1 MFSSFKVTRLSL
13 IINALEQAYEQA
25 KKAQQVDMESKM
37 LARKSVKDQLKDVD
51 DVEESE
57 SEEEKEEEEDDE
69 DPFDD

>member
-13 IINALEQAYEQA
+13 VIKALEQAYEQA